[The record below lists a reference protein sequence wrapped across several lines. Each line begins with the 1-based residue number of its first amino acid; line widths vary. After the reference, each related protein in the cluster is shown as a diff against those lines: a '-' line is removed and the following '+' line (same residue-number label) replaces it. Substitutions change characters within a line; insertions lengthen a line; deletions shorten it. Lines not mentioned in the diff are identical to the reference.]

1 MLAFVFPGQGS
12 QRKGMGEGLFEEFPE
27 LTRQANA
34 ILGYS
39 IEELCLVDAYN
50 QLQQTQFTQPALYTV
65 NALMYLKTLQVSG
78 VSPEIVA
85 GHSLGEYNALFAGG
99 AFDFATGLK
108 LVKKR
113 GELMSL
119 AAGGKMAAIIGMD
132 MNNIQQTLT
141 QNRLD
146 GIDIANL
153 NSPQQVVI
161 SGLEEDM
168 GRAKL
173 IFEATS
179 TITYI
184 PLTVSGAFH
193 SRYMEEAGNKFA
205 AYLDGFAFSN
215 LKIPVI
221 SNFSAR
227 PYTKS
232 ELKSNLVRQM
242 TSSVKWCE
250 TVQILLGLDHVE
262 IREIGPGHVLTSLTQ
277 KIKQG
282 AAPITLSREEWNY
295 KESEQIQLTNDTRTP
310 TSPLVSG
317 ITPEFLGSEEFR
329 KDYGIRYAYLTGAMF
344 KGISSKE
351 MVVKMGKAGM
361 MGFLGTGGLSI
372 PQIESDI
379 QYIQQE
385 LDEGQ
390 AYGMNFLHTPGKL
403 DRERDLTELYLKYEI
418 RKIEVSAF
426 INITE
431 SLIRYR
437 ANGLYD
443 KPDGTVEIRNRV
455 LAKVS
460 RPEVAENFLS
470 PAPVLLVEKMV
481 QAGQITQEQAKRL
494 AQVAMADDLCLE
506 ADSGGHTDGG
516 VAYVLMPA
524 ITRLRDDMM
533 KKYEY
538 KKKVRVGAAGGI
550 GTPEAAAAAF
560 MLGADFIVTGSINQ
574 CTVEAGTS
582 NNAKDMLEQINIQDT
597 TYAPAGD
604 MFELGAKVQVLK
616 KGVFFPARANK
627 LYDLY
632 RQYNSLEEISDK
644 DQKQIQEKYFKR
656 SFDEVY
662 EEVRRHYPQQ
672 EIEKAELNPKRKMA
686 LIFKWYFAYSSYLA
700 CSGEADNRLDYQ
712 IQCGPALGSFNQWV
726 KGTKWERWQHRHVD
740 DIGIKIMTETAQI
753 LNRRFIAFH
762 GAVYE

>member
-39 IEELCLVDAYN
+39 IEELCLVDAHN
-50 QLQQTQFTQPALYTV
+50 KLQNTEFTQPALYTV
-65 NALMYLKTLQVSG
+65 NALMYLKTMQVSG
-78 VSPEIVA
+78 VSPQIVA
-85 GHSLGEYNALFAGG
+85 GHSLGEYNALFAAGV
-99 AFDFATGLK
+99 FDFATGLK

-119 AAGGKMAAIIGMD
+119 ADGGKMAAVIGMD
-132 MNNIQQTLT
+132 MNNIRQTLT
-141 QNRLD
+141 QNKLN

-161 SGLEEDM
+161 SGLEKDM
-168 GRAKL
+168 VRAQS
-173 IFEATS
+173 IFEETS
-179 TITYI
+179 SITYI

-193 SRYMEEAGNKFA
+193 SRYMEEAGHKFA
-205 AYLDGFAFSN
+205 AYLDAFSFSDLN
-215 LKIPVI
+215 IPVI
-221 SNFSAR
+221 SNVSAR
-227 PYTKS
+227 PYTKV
-232 ELKSNLVRQM
+232 ELKSNMVRQM

-250 TVQILLGLDHVE
+250 TVQVLLGLDPIE
-262 IREIGPGHVLTSLTQ
+262 IREIGPGHVLTGLIQ

-282 AAPITLSREEWNY
+282 AAPITLSQEEWNRE
-295 KESEQIQLTNDTRTP
+295 ESERNQVANEDEAPTR
-310 TSPLVSG
+310 PLVSG
-317 ITPEFLGSEEFR
+317 ITAEFLGSEEFR
-329 KDYGIRYAYLTGAMF
+329 KDYGVKYAYLTGAMF
-344 KGISSKE
+344 KGISTKE

-403 DRERDLTELYLKYEI
+403 DRERELVDLYLKYQI
-418 RKIEVSAF
+418 RTIEVSAF

-437 ANGLYD
+437 AAGLSD
-443 KPDGTVEIRNRV
+443 NPDGTVAVSNRI

-470 PAPVLLVEKMV
+470 PAPTFLVEKMV
-481 QAGQITQEQAKRL
+481 QAKQITQEQARRL
-494 AQVAMADDLCLE
+494 AEVTMADDLCSE

-524 ITRLRDDMM
+524 ITKLRDDMM
-533 KKYEY
+533 KKYGY

-582 NNAKDMLEQINIQDT
+582 NDAKDMLEQINIQDT

-604 MFELGAKVQVLK
+604 MFELGAKVQVLR

-632 RQYNSLEEISDK
+632 RQYNSLDEICDK

-656 SFDEVY
+656 SFEEIY

-726 KGTKWERWQHRHVD
+726 KGTEWEHWQHRHVD
-740 DIGIKIMTETAQI
+740 DIGIKIMTETARV
-753 LNRRFIAFH
+753 LNQRFAAFH
-762 GAVYE
+762 GAVHE